1 MSPELRPEDKIAAK
15 RLDGLLD
22 YVEALVKLDERP
34 ATRLA
39 QHKLVDG
46 SQFILHQ
53 HEIAGL
59 PGISAD
65 FSDAEGP
72 IWLRVA
78 RLQRTQP
85 PAAPEDCTPWIDVSN
100 DPTKPPAIQEIRYLR
115 VPEDDK
121 NKMIATGEA
130 RTEDC
135 TPSIKGSAKD
145 EPPGRYFD
153 VMLRLE
159 DRQALRTELE
169 IYCTKSW
176 FEWSENEK
184 PRRRSIA
191 VYQRLFEIAQ
201 RLLQSGGH
209 EFVELVWGLG
219 LARWNRPEES
229 IDLPMIERAV
239 EIEIADQKDAAI
251 TIRPAR
257 DVCPR

>member
-1 MSPELRPEDKIAAK
+1 MSPELTTQDRVAAK

-53 HEIAGL
+53 HEISGL

-65 FSDAEGP
+65 FSDADGP

-85 PAAPEDCTPWIDVSN
+85 PVVPEDCLPWIEVSN
-100 DPTKPPAIQEIRYLR
+100 DPTKPPIIQEVRHLR
-115 VPEDDK
+115 VHEDD
-121 NKMIATGEA
+121 MTTGEA
-130 RTEDC
+130 RAEDC
-135 TPSIKGSAKD
+135 TPSIKEHSKG

-153 VMLRLE
+153 VILRLE
-159 DRQALRTELE
+159 DRPALRTKLE
-169 IYCTKSW
+169 IYCTKAW

-209 EFVELVWGLG
+209 EV
-219 LARWNRPEES
+219 R
-229 IDLPMIERAV
+229 
-239 EIEIADQKDAAI
+239 
-251 TIRPAR
+251 
-257 DVCPR
+257 